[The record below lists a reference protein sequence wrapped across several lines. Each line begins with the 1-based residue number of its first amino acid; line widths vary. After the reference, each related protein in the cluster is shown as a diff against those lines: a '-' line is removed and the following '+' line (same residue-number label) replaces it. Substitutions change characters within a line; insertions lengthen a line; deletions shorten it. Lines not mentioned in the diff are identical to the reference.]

1 MLSGLNIEKLK
12 TVSQARR
19 SKITGE
25 VLVVMR
31 TSQQRDVVQ
40 SYAYN
45 LAEANGR
52 AGIRMDIPDFL
63 RGLFR
68 QFETHAVNLKAKY
81 GPIKRAIRF
90 DDLCCSLY
98 MDVKLVDSDWHRITA
113 KEMKKIKPSNSTAP
127 APTANAAADKR
138 RILLQDQNDQPTYH
152 VASDDEDEFTTPNQ
166 QNNSS

>member
-1 MLSGLNIEKLK
+1 MPTDVLSGLNIEKLQA
-12 TVSQARR
+12 VSQARR

-68 QFETHAVNLKAKY
+68 QFETHAVNLVV
-81 GPIKRAIRF
+81 GTGLI
-90 DDLCCSLY
+90 C
-98 MDVKLVDSDWHRITA
+98 
-113 KEMKKIKPSNSTAP
+113 
-127 APTANAAADKR
+127 
-138 RILLQDQNDQPTYH
+138 
-152 VASDDEDEFTTPNQ
+152 PN
-166 QNNSS
+166 